1 MSLCSWL
8 SSPPFTC
15 LGLWD
20 LLKSPQFVSIL
31 SGDAFYSTS
40 SPSYYSSLA
49 IPFDTPVTGRYTC
62 TEYCTHTKWLL
73 LFLPKQK
80 NEKSPLPQFS
90 NSAHYALLNSSQWQ
104 ISTATSVDHMG
115 AVWLC
120 HCDCHQWWPCD
131 CGSHSPYMW
140 WSCGHCGPSLVQALL
155 RRLILKIILIDG
167 NEDVG
172 LSESEAQLSHL

>member
-1 MSLCSWL
+1 MFLIIFPTIYMSWSVRPAEE
-8 SSPPFTC
+8 PPIRLNLEWGRVLFNFIAI
-15 LGLWD
+15 
-20 LLKSPQFVSIL
+20 LLFF
-31 SGDAFYSTS
+31 SGHTIW
-40 SPSYYSSLA
+40 YSSNR
-49 IPFDTPVTGRYTC
+49 RYTC

-131 CGSHSPYMW
+131 CGAHSPYMW
-140 WSCGHCGPSLVQALL
+140 WSHGHCGPPLVQALL